1 MNKQKN
7 SQRIWSSQFG
17 HYVYIALLI
26 LITSI
31 IYSNTLDNTYH
42 LDSVYRVQN
51 NTEIDKFWPPIRFFT
66 DVRTGSTNP
75 KIAEF
80 RPLMPLSHAINSEIA
95 QFAGIG
101 RLAGFHIGNIAIHIC
116 STILVYF
123 LSCILISGWGGTAGP
138 EMETIHFRHK
148 AFVAALI
155 FAVHPIS
162 GSAVNYIAAR
172 DLLLMVFFFLAAMLV
187 YFHMRMKGDT
197 IYGWV
202 SSLLLICLAI
212 LSKQAAIIAFG
223 LVFLFEWLLAK
234 QGLLNWRLW
243 LRTVIFSLPT
253 AGYFLLYSFW
263 IVQKNPSDSLRT
275 LSGITYPLTML
286 KVHLFYYLRNFVWPF
301 QMRAL
306 AEVEMV
312 DTVFNPAA
320 LIGLVFILFTL
331 LAACFFYKRQ
341 PLLTF
346 FIFAYWLLFSL
357 TSSFFPFQFV
367 VTDYRQYMPLVF
379 LSMTFTLLLF
389 LWTRKTVALT
399 IVTGMVLYFSLSSW
413 FMNRHWKTE
422 ESFWEQSIKY
432 GARPLA
438 HNNYG
443 LAVTRK
449 DPELSEYHFKKA
461 LEKSPYH
468 IYTNINLGM
477 LYLRQE
483 KTAEGM
489 KILRNVVRLNPN
501 WALSHYW
508 LSVGLK
514 SVGQKQEY
522 VSEAKRA
529 ADLDP
534 RSFRYQYSAAK
545 ALQDA
550 GRYQEAIPYFER
562 IIKINPAYN
571 MTEFWLGFALQK
583 NGQSEEAIDMYSR
596 FLRRKPDH
604 VQGHFNLGY
613 ELMVVKKCTGAV
625 EHFNK
630 VLELRPSY
638 KETHLYLS
646 RCYKILRDE
655 EMADRH
661 IRKYREK

>member
-1 MNKQKN
+1 
-7 SQRIWSSQFG
+7 
-17 HYVYIALLI
+17 
-26 LITSI
+26 
-31 IYSNTLDNTYH
+31 
-42 LDSVYRVQN
+42 
-51 NTEIDKFWPPIRFFT
+51 
-66 DVRTGSTNP
+66 
-75 KIAEF
+75 
-80 RPLMPLSHAINSEIA
+80 
-95 QFAGIG
+95 
-101 RLAGFHIGNIAIHIC
+101 
-116 STILVYF
+116 
-123 LSCILISGWGGTAGP
+123 
-138 EMETIHFRHK
+138 
-148 AFVAALI
+148 
-155 FAVHPIS
+155 
-162 GSAVNYIAAR
+162 
-172 DLLLMVFFFLAAMLV
+172 
-187 YFHMRMKGDT
+187 
-197 IYGWV
+197 
-202 SSLLLICLAI
+202 
-212 LSKQAAIIAFG
+212 
-223 LVFLFEWLLAK
+223 
-234 QGLLNWRLW
+234 
-243 LRTVIFSLPT
+243 
-253 AGYFLLYSFW
+253 
-263 IVQKNPSDSLRT
+263 
-275 LSGITYPLTML
+275 
-286 KVHLFYYLRNFVWPF
+286 
-301 QMRAL
+301 
-306 AEVEMV
+306 
-312 DTVFNPAA
+312 
-320 LIGLVFILFTL
+320 
-331 LAACFFYKRQ
+331 
-341 PLLTF
+341 
-346 FIFAYWLLFSL
+346 
-357 TSSFFPFQFV
+357 
-367 VTDYRQYMPLVF
+367 
-379 LSMTFTLLLF
+379 MTFTLLLF